1 MDSIQMSD
9 IGVKIA
15 EGSVVPVLN
24 IEEKEKGQEVFTT
37 IADRQTKAVFEVFC
51 REKSVSNWVFIG
63 SMLIKGILPIKAGAP
78 ELELNVN
85 VNEESDGSLLLS
97 VLDHTSSK
105 CTELQI
111 DRDELAERYRQKGTV
126 DSSDIGTMRVVE
138 SQKEHHEIERGRPS
152 RKKRFYLF
160 LLFVICA
167 FSIFLF
173 TVSKFQFT
181 VLPFFKKWPRI
192 EHRIENIFEKWNIA
206 ENQLKNISE
215 KGFDVKHRFETIIG
229 EKKLLLEAVKEKL
242 KERIQVI
249 LPEDKS
255 EKKQSGPSDVDQ
267 SEESREE

>member
-1 MDSIQMSD
+1 MGSIQMSD

-85 VNEESDGSLLLS
+85 EESNGRLLLS

-111 DRDELAERYRQKGTV
+111 DRDELAERYRQKETV
-126 DSSDIGTMRVVE
+126 DSSDIATVRVVE
-138 SQKEHHEIERGRPS
+138 SQKEQHGIERGRPS

-160 LLFVICA
+160 LIFVICA

-181 VLPFFKKWPRI
+181 ILSFFKKWPRI
-192 EHRIENIFEKWNIA
+192 EHRIENIFEKLNIA
-206 ENQLKNISE
+206 ENQLKNIPE
-215 KGFDVKHRFETIIG
+215 KGLDVKHRFETIIE
-229 EKKLLLEAVKEKL
+229 EKKLLLEAVKEKSKDL
-242 KERIQVI
+242 IQVI
-249 LPEDKS
+249 LPEDKT

-267 SEESREE
+267 LEESIEE